1 MDFNAPLNALW
12 NYFNGTGKGATPPV
26 NQAPAQQG
34 LSSYT
39 PVTRSAQT
47 STPGTYGPLTSK
59 WNVSPTTGKPIAD
72 TPHPDEVTM
81 DIYPTIHSLEP
92 TKINRGKPWAGQKVP
107 TGFLDGLAY
116 AEAKARNVGGFDEDT
131 LKQFLP
137 LAARESRYSDYGN
150 NGVNVD
156 YRTPPPVK
164 LTPLISKADALKAEE
179 SRLETL
185 AQKAYQSKNNEA
197 FGDLVLKR
205 KNIKMQRE
213 KLDNEILSSP
223 DWVSRANSYKDITSK
238 AEQLGLKRSE
248 NQELIRDSK
257 GNIISKVDVY
267 RAKDTDPY
275 AIKALHVPLA
285 LYNKKIAENP
295 NATGLELTKRF
306 VGAGEAAVARNKQEA
321 HIGSNIYTHIKNKP
335 VLDYYTQ
342 RVQHHS
348 TKGKK

>member
-1 MDFNAPLNALW
+1 MDFNAPMQALW
-12 NYFNGTGKGATPPV
+12 SYFNGKGDGSTPPV
-26 NQAPAQQG
+26 NQAPQQQN

-39 PVTRSAQT
+39 PTTVSAQT
-47 STPGTYGPLTSK
+47 STPGTYGPLASK

-116 AEAKARNVGGFDEDT
+116 AETKARNVGGFDEDT

-137 LAARESRYSDYGN
+137 LATRESRYSDYGN

-156 YRTPPPVK
+156 YRTPPPAK
-164 LTPLISKADALKAEE
+164 LAPLISKADALKAEE
-179 SRLETL
+179 TRLETL
-185 AQKAYQSKNNEA
+185 SQKAYQSKNNEA

-213 KLDNEILSSP
+213 KLDNEILANP

-257 GNIISKVDVY
+257 GRIISKVDVY

-306 VGAGEAAVARNKQEA
+306 VGAGEAADARNKQEA
-321 HIGSNIYTHIKNKP
+321 HIGSNIYTHKKNKP
-335 VLDYYTQ
+335 ILEYYNS
-342 RVQHHS
+342 RLKHHS
-348 TKGKK
+348 TNIK